1 MIIVNITSRDQ
12 SCIIN
17 NLKWKNCAYNSRI
30 LNTERISLSFFPS
43 LSNLILH
50 NFVGECRRLV
60 SSPISV
66 SRANMESVSHLVK
79 VSVPNYLADL
89 PIPNSIGGWFRLGS
103 NFHRVLFMLYF
114 SAINFISFSTPRY
127 NLSI

>member
-1 MIIVNITSRDQ
+1 MIIVNIITSRDQ

-17 NLKWKNCAYNSRI
+17 NLKWKNCAYNRFW
-30 LNTERISLSFFPS
+30 TRKESLSFFPS

-50 NFVGECRRLV
+50 NFVGECWRLV
-60 SSPISV
+60 PSPISV

-79 VSVPNYLADL
+79 VSVPNYLAGL

-103 NFHRVLFMLYF
+103 NFHRVPFMLYF